1 MRIANEASVGVTLD
15 SNNIDVKAANILKNL
30 RSIQGLAKLSKRKS
44 IMTMASPGF
53 YTYPMIASGAIE
65 TEYLLA
71 LARGFQQTFAS
82 SVVVAYSL
90 NPNANRGDYP
100 QLADVAKKFHQN
112 DPSLLGGNLNGA
124 AKALGIDAS
133 ESLTEIT
140 VESAMTIPISDEDAY
155 LLNSIAWERTTDG
168 LVLESLN
175 DMYTPYTRTERI
187 LTEKIDMINQSK
199 EASKATEGIG
209 DLFDKIGGISKNIN
223 YSVNGTP
230 KSKNATGLNAKV
242 TKTTYKTDRNGNEYT
257 ESRVVEE
264 RPSPVPNF
272 KNEVVRNNQL
282 EAMEPTMVNVQVTM
296 FGREDAKGSSG
307 QSVHNLTLA
316 VKVMPRL
323 VGSEL
328 MIASLVE
335 ACQNAKAIFK
345 FLKWTNGELKTVDRI
360 FGWSAAKSK
369 AMKKSAKAQ
378 VKFLE
383 QSAKRKKENLLGR
396 FLHNEVLPTMTLV
409 ITAYEAMKV
418 KEICGVDLQDL
429 QEAIRF
435 MNKYYLL
442 AFGIYDTE
450 QNTIKV
456 MFDCDTDWGY
466 TTISALK
473 GNTNKNTDLMNMNAI
488 MRLFGRSGM

>member
-15 SNNIDVKAANILKNL
+15 SSDIDVKAANILKNL
-30 RSIQGLAKLSKRKS
+30 RSIQGLARLSKRKS

-71 LARGFQQTFAS
+71 LARGFQQTYAS

-140 VESAMTIPISDEDAY
+140 IESAMTIPVSDEDAY

-168 LVLESLN
+168 LVMESLN

-187 LTEKIDMINQSK
+187 LTDKINMINQSK

-209 DLFDKIGGISKNIN
+209 DLFNKVGDISKNID

-230 KSKNATGLNAKV
+230 KSNNATGHNANV
-242 TKTTYKTDRNGNEYT
+242 TKTTYKTG
-257 ESRVVEE
+257 VVEE
-264 RPSPVPNF
+264 RPSPIPTF

-296 FGREDAKGSSG
+296 FGKEDAKGSSA

-335 ACQNAKAIFK
+335 ACQNSKAIFK
-345 FLKWTNGELKTVDRI
+345 FLKWTNGEMKTVDRV

-383 QSAKRKKENLLGR
+383 QSAKRKKGNLIGR
-396 FLHNEVLPTMTLV
+396 FLHNEVLPTTTLI

-435 MNKYYLL
+435 INKYYLL

-450 QNTIKV
+450 QNTVKV

-466 TTISALK
+466 TTIGALK
-473 GNTNKNTDLMNMNAI
+473 ANTNKNTDLMNMNAI